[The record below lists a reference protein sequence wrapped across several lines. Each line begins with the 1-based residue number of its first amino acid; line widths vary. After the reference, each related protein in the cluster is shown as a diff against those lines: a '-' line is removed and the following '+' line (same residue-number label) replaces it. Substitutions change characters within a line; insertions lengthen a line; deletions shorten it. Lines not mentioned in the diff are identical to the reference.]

1 MDGWMSK
8 NKTGGIESWKWSIQ
22 EEFSTETH
30 RTECILKTTEEKYVQ
45 LNMVLMPRGKLRRTF
60 PRLQIS
66 SSNLYTGF
74 NQTTNVIHND

>member
-30 RTECILKTTEEKYVQ
+30 RTECILKTTEE
-45 LNMVLMPRGKLRRTF
+45 NMC
-60 PRLQIS
+60 
-66 SSNLYTGF
+66 N
-74 NQTTNVIHND
+74 